1 MKDGLVFL
9 LEDDGSVRR
18 AIARVLRAG
27 GYAVLTHASA
37 ADLLDQLES
46 SEPGP
51 SCIVADVSLPGVSG
65 LDLQEELKGRG
76 FDIPML
82 FVTASTDVANGVR
95 AMKAGAID
103 FLLKPI
109 DAKALLGGVARALDE
124 SRVRLVR
131 RHEHAQLQGRVER
144 LTARE
149 REVFDLVVVGYLN
162 KQVGAALGT
171 SEKTVKVHRAR
182 VMEKMEAN
190 SLAELV
196 RMADRLGQSPGLPP
210 VAARHARL
218 A

>member
-18 AIARVLRAG
+18 AIARVLRVG
-27 GYAVLTHASA
+27 GYAVETHASA
-37 ADLLDQLES
+37 LGLLARLEG
-46 SEPGP
+46 SEPGV
-51 SCIVADVSLPGVSG
+51 SCVVADVSLPGLSG
-65 LDLQEELKGRG
+65 LDLQEELKTRG
-76 FDIPML
+76 YDIPML

-131 RHEHAQLQGRVER
+131 RHERDQLQGRVQR

-196 RMADRLGQSPGLPP
+196 RMADRLDLTPELPP
-210 VAARHARL
+210 AVTRQARL

>member
-27 GYAVLTHASA
+27 GYAVETHASA
-37 ADLLDQLES
+37 SDLLEQLEG
-46 SEPGP
+46 SEPGV
-51 SCIVADVSLPGVSG
+51 SCVVADVSLPGQSG
-65 LDLQEELKGRG
+65 LELQEDLKRRG
-76 FDIPML
+76 YDIPML
-82 FVTASTDVANGVR
+82 FVTASSDVANGVR
-95 AMKAGAID
+95 AMKGGAID

-109 DAKALLGGVARALDE
+109 DAKALLGAVARALDE

-131 RHEHAQLQGRVER
+131 RHEQDQLQGRVQR

-196 RMADRLGQSPGLPP
+196 RMADRLGLAPEMPSVVTRQ
-210 VAARHARL
+210 ARL